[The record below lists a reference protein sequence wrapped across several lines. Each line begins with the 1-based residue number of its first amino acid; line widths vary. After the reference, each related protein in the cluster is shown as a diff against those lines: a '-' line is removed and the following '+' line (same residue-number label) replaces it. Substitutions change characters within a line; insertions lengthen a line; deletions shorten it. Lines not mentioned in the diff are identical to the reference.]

1 MLFYPPSTSAI
12 SPCLSSSRRGEV
24 LQSSV
29 NNLLW
34 CRWPD
39 RGLRIEPPPPHSSL
53 SHDWQSHLWELRC
66 KSTKV
71 KTKTKTNKQTNQKKN
86 LLNEQLNWVE
96 TDRGCVSGRTGSAVG
111 GAGRG
116 MSGISLGG
124 TNVTGEGGA
133 TAIDQWKYGD
143 YRHQIVICRF

>member
-66 KSTKV
+66 STSTKV
-71 KTKTKTNKQTNQKKN
+71 KKKTKTKTNKQTNQKKTCWTN
-86 LLNEQLNWVE
+86 SWTESRSWSQTAAVSVDGLVRQWEEQDGEWAVSHWAGLTWQVREGLQLLTNENTE
-96 TDRGCVSGRTGSAVG
+96 TTGI
-111 GAGRG
+111 R
-116 MSGISLGG
+116 
-124 TNVTGEGGA
+124 
-133 TAIDQWKYGD
+133 
-143 YRHQIVICRF
+143 